1 MRFDLRF
8 KIVVPLLILGLFLIG
23 YATSDHKKWGTRK
36 ITMIGV
42 FTAMAIVIGMVESM
56 LPDLFV
62 PGMKLGL
69 ANVIILIMLYEFSW
83 SEALM
88 VDILRVVAVSL
99 LRGTLF
105 SMGGW
110 MSFAGM
116 VLSYLGMA
124 FCVLASKRKLTPFFV
139 SILGALLHDVGQIA
153 IGILY
158 LGSTAVLYYLPFMAL
173 ISLATGLFSGFL
185 CRLILKSKILEKSR
199 KLYEGEEN
207 K

>member
-8 KIVVPLLILGLFLIG
+8 KIVAPLLILGLFLIG

-88 VDILRVVAVSL
+88 VDVLRVIAVSL

-124 FCVLASKRKLTPFFV
+124 LCVLASKRKSTPFFV

-158 LGSTAVLYYLPFMAL
+158 LGSTAV
-173 ISLATGLFSGFL
+173 
-185 CRLILKSKILEKSR
+185 
-199 KLYEGEEN
+199 
-207 K
+207 